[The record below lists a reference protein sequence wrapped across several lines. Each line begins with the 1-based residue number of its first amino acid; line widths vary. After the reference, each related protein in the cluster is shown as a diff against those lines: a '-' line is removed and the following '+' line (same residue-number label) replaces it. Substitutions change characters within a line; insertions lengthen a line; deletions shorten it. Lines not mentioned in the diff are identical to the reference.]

1 MSERFAIYYAP
12 AATDPLWLKAIEW
25 HGRDP
30 LSGATLDGPLRG
42 VTRDALFDRSA
53 SARRYGFHA
62 TIKAPIALADG
73 TDAAELEQALAEF
86 ADSHAPVAIG
96 PLKLTLLDGF
106 LALVPKVQSAALTAF
121 AAEVVE
127 RFEVFRALPSAAERE
142 RRLKGAHLSPRQIEL
157 IERFGYPYVLE
168 QFQLHL
174 TLTDR
179 LPESEREAYSRAAA
193 GYFGALAASTATLDR
208 LVLFHEPEAGAP
220 FRRLAD
226 FELNG
231 KAGGQ

>member
-1 MSERFAIYYAP
+1 M
-12 AATDPLWLKAIEW
+12 
-25 HGRDP
+25 
-30 LSGATLDGPLRG
+30 
-42 VTRDALFDRSA
+42 
-53 SARRYGFHA
+53 
-62 TIKAPIALADG
+62 
-73 TDAAELEQALAEF
+73 
-86 ADSHAPVAIG
+86 
-96 PLKLTLLDGF
+96 
-106 LALVPKVQSAALTAF
+106 
-121 AAEVVE
+121 
-127 RFEVFRALPSAAERE
+127 
-142 RRLKGAHLSPRQIEL
+142 

-231 KAGGQ
+231 KASGQ